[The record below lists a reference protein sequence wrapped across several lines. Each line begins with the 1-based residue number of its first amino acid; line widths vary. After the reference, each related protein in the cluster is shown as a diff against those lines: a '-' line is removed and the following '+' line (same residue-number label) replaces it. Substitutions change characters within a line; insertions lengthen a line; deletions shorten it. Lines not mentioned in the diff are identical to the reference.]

1 MAFDPA
7 TAKAVAKAASG
18 VLTNKESRSNLLYI
32 ILIALAV
39 CSAVILMPIYILTQ
53 PTEMLNEFFANNPDE
68 AEYARQFKEEN
79 DGKVLTI
86 GEGLIA
92 EGVYPFPVINAA
104 VTNSYGEMQDAL
116 TGVKSFH
123 YGTDF
128 DGAWRSEIYSVADGV
143 AIKVCTEKNDDYG
156 NYIIIK
162 HTGVRTDED
171 GTEKNE
177 TFYALYGY
185 MNEIYMYE
193 GQSVKKGALIGVMGG
208 DPKRDK
214 NPGQSTK
221 THLHFEI
228 RNAQDGLGIDPTG
241 YIFPLPDETAESEE
255 NTNE

>member
-1 MAFDPA
+1 M
-7 TAKAVAKAASG
+7 
-18 VLTNKESRSNLLYI
+18 
-32 ILIALAV
+32 
-39 CSAVILMPIYILTQ
+39 
-53 PTEMLNEFFANNPDE
+53 
-68 AEYARQFKEEN
+68 
-79 DGKVLTI
+79 
-86 GEGLIA
+86 
-92 EGVYPFPVINAA
+92 
-104 VTNSYGEMQDAL
+104 
-116 TGVKSFH
+116 VKSFH

-128 DGAWRSEIYSVADGV
+128 EGAWRSEIYSVADGV
-143 AIKVCTEKNDDYG
+143 AVKVCTEKNDDYG

-171 GTEKNE
+171 GREKNE

-228 RNAQDGLGIDPTG
+228 RNAQDGVGIDPTV

>member
-1 MAFDPA
+1 M
-7 TAKAVAKAASG
+7 
-18 VLTNKESRSNLLYI
+18 
-32 ILIALAV
+32 
-39 CSAVILMPIYILTQ
+39 
-53 PTEMLNEFFANNPDE
+53 
-68 AEYARQFKEEN
+68 
-79 DGKVLTI
+79 
-86 GEGLIA
+86 
-92 EGVYPFPVINAA
+92 
-104 VTNSYGEMQDAL
+104 
-116 TGVKSFH
+116 SFH

-128 DGAWRSEIYSVADGV
+128 EGAWRSEIYSVADGV

-193 GQSVKKGALIGVMGG
+193 GQSVKKSSLIGVMGG

-228 RNAQDGLGIDPTG
+228 RNAQDGVGIDPIG
-241 YIFPLPDETAESEE
+241 YIFPLPDEAAESEE

>member
-18 VLTNKESRSNLLYI
+18 VLTNKESRSNILYI

-68 AEYARQFKEEN
+68 AEFARQFKEEN

-86 GEGLIA
+86 GEGLTT
-92 EGVYPFPVINAA
+92 EGVYPFPVINAT

-116 TGVKSFH
+116 TGVKFFH

-128 DGAWRSEIYSVADGV
+128 EGAWRSEIYSVADGV

-185 MNEIYMYE
+185 INEIYMYE
-193 GQSVKKGALIGVMGG
+193 GQSVKKSALIGVMGG

-221 THLHFEI
+221 THFHFEI
-228 RNAQDGLGIDPTG
+228 RSAQDGVGIDPTG

>member
-1 MAFDPA
+1 M
-7 TAKAVAKAASG
+7 
-18 VLTNKESRSNLLYI
+18 
-32 ILIALAV
+32 
-39 CSAVILMPIYILTQ
+39 
-53 PTEMLNEFFANNPDE
+53 
-68 AEYARQFKEEN
+68 
-79 DGKVLTI
+79 
-86 GEGLIA
+86 
-92 EGVYPFPVINAA
+92 
-104 VTNSYGEMQDAL
+104 
-116 TGVKSFH
+116 
-123 YGTDF
+123 
-128 DGAWRSEIYSVADGV
+128 
-143 AIKVCTEKNDDYG
+143 
-156 NYIIIK
+156 
-162 HTGVRTDED
+162 RTDED

-228 RNAQDGLGIDPTG
+228 RNAQDGVGIDPTG